1 MSQSNIQSLV
11 AILNGTTIDY
21 KNFKT
26 KLEEEKKNISYT
38 DYIRLIN
45 GNNNEKESECG
56 YKLTSI
62 NGYKGWCLKSIIDY
76 HYTISKRISEE
87 DYSQFKSIMN
97 L

>member
-26 KLEEEKKNISYT
+26 KLEEVKNTISYT
-38 DYIRLIN
+38 DYIGLIN
-45 GNNNEKESECG
+45 GSKNEKESDSS

-62 NGYKGWCLKSIIDY
+62 DGYKGWCLKSIIDY
-76 HYTISKRISEE
+76 HYSISKRISEE
-87 DYSQFKSIMN
+87 DYSQFKSIM
-97 L
+97 

>member
-26 KLEEEKKNISYT
+26 KLEEVKNTISYT
-38 DYIRLIN
+38 DYIGLIN
-45 GNNNEKESECG
+45 GSKNEKESDSS

-62 NGYKGWCLKSIIDY
+62 YGYKGWCLKSIIDY

-87 DYSQFKSIMN
+87 EYSQFKSI

>member
-1 MSQSNIQSLV
+1 MSQSNIHSLV
-11 AILNGTTIDY
+11 AVLNGTTIDY

-26 KLEEEKKNISYT
+26 NLEEVKNTISYT
-38 DYIRLIN
+38 DYIGLIN
-45 GNNNEKESECG
+45 GNKNENESS

-87 DYSQFKSIMN
+87 DYSQFKSIM
-97 L
+97 

>member
-26 KLEEEKKNISYT
+26 KLEEVKNTISYT
-38 DYIRLIN
+38 DYIGLIN
-45 GNNNEKESECG
+45 GSKNEKESDSS

-62 NGYKGWCLKSIIDY
+62 DGYKGWCLKSIIDY

-87 DYSQFKSIMN
+87 DYSQFKSIM
-97 L
+97 

>member
-11 AILNGTTIDY
+11 AISNGTTIDY
-21 KNFKT
+21 ENFKT

-38 DYIRLIN
+38 DYIGLIN
-45 GNNNEKESECG
+45 GNKNENDCG

-62 NGYKGWCLKSIIDY
+62 DGYKGWCLKSIIDY

-87 DYSQFKSIMN
+87 DYSQFKSIM
-97 L
+97 